1 MLKNNISEKE
11 NNFNDKKGT
20 SGVTNNTFSH
30 INSDDILRFT
40 GSSQW
45 VRVKSDDK
53 VLKILKN
60 QIANLRPSNRIMIEM
75 GCPDKES
82 STLKSSTA
90 IVLSIDLKQTDWSLR
105 NTGFDTLSLIDS
117 FLFDKKNPKMPKP
130 SFAIKAVEECQF
142 VYLLDKEVWF
152 NSKQIICYFNKVKD
166 NLSKLLKQLI
176 KEKIFIEKKKNKRYN
191 PVLFSLNQLK
201 VVDSHSYVIVVGS
214 NGKYTP
220 IPAAYKVYE
229 NNLLKYSLTSL
240 NTEIN
245 KIIRPHFK
253 PAQNLKLSYKNQISR
268 TNSSMDEI
276 RREFFESRK
285 KDERFKEL
293 YSSVQQAENPDVRE
307 FRWIKFE
314 DIIKY
319 LSENKTE
326 LPIKD
331 IFESYFMLGY
341 DWLQRF
347 HKITEIDLI
356 EKSLL
361 LQKKYFNDRVD
372 TLSASSMSKALE
384 RVKQSHQ
391 RNHHKRDNAFYREKL
406 QLSGCQ
412 LNNYLMY
419 SEGDINYQRF
429 LGNRKINKEQKIL
442 QVGLLK
448 QQGFSM
454 RQIATKTR
462 ISLGSVSNY
471 LKKYQEIKRIFL
483 GKLKKKKQEYT
494 MFLEQ
499 VASKCFLLNRNSR
512 KSKLSQKDYQEFK
525 EFSEFFFSVILET

>member
-1 MLKNNISEKE
+1 MKNNISEKE

-53 VLKILKN
+53 VLKIPKK
-60 QIANLRPSNRIMIEM
+60 QIANLRPSNRMMIEM

-90 IVLSIDLKQTDWSLR
+90 IVLSIDLKQTGWSLR
-105 NTGFDTLSLIDS
+105 STGFDTLSLIDS
-117 FLFDKKNPKMPKP
+117 FLFDKKNPKMSKP
-130 SFAIKAVEECQF
+130 SFAIKAIEECQF

-166 NLSKLLKQLI
+166 NLSKLLKQNI
-176 KEKIFIEKKKNKRYN
+176 KEKIFLEKKKNKRYN
-191 PVLFSLNQLK
+191 PVLFSLKQLK
-201 VVDSHSYVIVVGS
+201 VIDNHSYIIAVGS
-214 NGKYTP
+214 NGKYTS
-220 IPAAYKVYE
+220 IPATYKVY
-229 NNLLKYSLTSL
+229 NDDLLQYSLTSL
-240 NTEIN
+240 NNEVN
-245 KIIRPHFK
+245 KILRPHFK
-253 PAQNLKLSYKNQISR
+253 PTPNLFDYRKQISKEK
-268 TNSSMDEI
+268 SSMDEI

-331 IFESYFMLGY
+331 IFEAYFMLGY
-341 DWLQRF
+341 DWLRRF
-347 HKITEIDLI
+347 HKITEIDLA
-356 EKSLL
+356 EKALS
-361 LQKKYFNDRVD
+361 LQKKYFTERID
-372 TLSASSMSKALE
+372 TLSVSSMSKVLE

-391 RNHHKRDNAFYREKL
+391 RNYHKRDNAFYRDKL
-406 QLSGCQ
+406 KLSGCQ

-419 SEGDINYQRF
+419 SEGDINYQQF
-429 LGNRKINKEQKIL
+429 LSNRKINKEQKIL

-454 RQIATKTR
+454 RQIATKIR

-471 LKKYQEIKRIFL
+471 LKKYQEIKTIFL
-483 GKLKKKKQEYT
+483 NKLKKE
-494 MFLEQ
+494 
-499 VASKCFLLNRNSR
+499 
-512 KSKLSQKDYQEFK
+512 
-525 EFSEFFFSVILET
+525 ETRIHNVFRATSI

>member
-1 MLKNNISEKE
+1 MQSIHI
-11 NNFNDKKGT
+11 NNFDNKTRT
-20 SGVTNNTFSH
+20 SGVTESTFGH

-53 VLKILKN
+53 VFTIPKN
-60 QIANLRPSNRIMIEM
+60 QITNLRSANRMMIEM

-82 STLKSSTA
+82 SALKSSTA
-90 IVLSIDLKQTDWSLR
+90 IVLSIDLKQTDWSLK

-117 FLFDKKNPKMPKP
+117 FLFDEKNPKMPKP
-130 SFAIKAVEECQF
+130 SFAIKAIEECQF

-166 NLSKLLKQLI
+166 NLSKLLKQSI

-201 VVDSHSYVIVVGS
+201 VVDSHSYVIAVGS
-214 NGKYTP
+214 NGKYTS
-220 IPAAYKVYE
+220 IPATYKVYSE
-229 NNLLKYSLTSL
+229 NLLQYSLTSL
-240 NTEIN
+240 NNEAN
-245 KIIRPHFK
+245 KILRPHFK
-253 PAQNLKLSYKNQISR
+253 PMPNLFDFRKQISK
-268 TNSSMDEI
+268 TKSSRDEI
-276 RREFFESRK
+276 RREFFEGRK

-293 YSSVQQAENPDVRE
+293 YSSVQRAENPDVRE
-307 FRWIKFE
+307 FRWIQFE

-319 LSENKTE
+319 VSENKSR
-326 LPIKD
+326 LPLKD
-331 IFESYFMLGY
+331 VFEVYFMLGH
-341 DWLQRF
+341 DWMQRF
-347 HKITEIDLI
+347 HKITEIELA
-356 EKSLL
+356 ERALL
-361 LQKKYFNDRVD
+361 LQKKYFNHRSD
-372 TLSASSMSKALE
+372 TLSVLSMSDILE
-384 RVKQSHQ
+384 RVRQSYQ
-391 RNHHKRDNAFYREKL
+391 RNYHKRDNAFYREKL

-412 LNNYLMY
+412 LDNYLMY

-429 LGNRKINKEQKIL
+429 LSNRKINKEQKIL

-448 QQGFSM
+448 HQGLSM

-471 LKKYQEIKRIFL
+471 LKKYQEIKTIFL
-483 GKLKKKKQEYT
+483 NKLKKKKQEYT
-494 MFLEQ
+494 IFLEQ
-499 VASKCFLLNRNSR
+499 LASKCFLLNRNSR
-512 KSKLSQKDYQEFK
+512 NNKLSQKDYQEFK

>member
-1 MLKNNISEKE
+1 
-11 NNFNDKKGT
+11 
-20 SGVTNNTFSH
+20 
-30 INSDDILRFT
+30 
-40 GSSQW
+40 
-45 VRVKSDDK
+45 
-53 VLKILKN
+53 
-60 QIANLRPSNRIMIEM
+60 
-75 GCPDKES
+75 
-82 STLKSSTA
+82 
-90 IVLSIDLKQTDWSLR
+90 
-105 NTGFDTLSLIDS
+105 
-117 FLFDKKNPKMPKP
+117 LFP
-130 SFAIKAVEECQF
+130 
-142 VYLLDKEVWF
+142 
-152 NSKQIICYFNKVKD
+152 
-166 NLSKLLKQLI
+166 LKQL
-176 KEKIFIEKKKNKRYN
+176 
-191 PVLFSLNQLK
+191 K
-201 VVDSHSYVIVVGS
+201 VIDNHSYVIAVGS
-214 NGKYTP
+214 NGKYTS
-220 IPAAYKVYE
+220 IPATYKVYSE
-229 NNLLKYSLTSL
+229 NLLQYSLTSL
-240 NTEIN
+240 NNEAN
-245 KIIRPHFK
+245 KILRPHFK
-253 PAQNLKLSYKNQISR
+253 PTPNLFDFRKQISKAK
-268 TNSSMDEI
+268 SSMDEI

-285 KDERFKEL
+285 NDERFKEL
-293 YSSVQQAENPDVRE
+293 YSSVQKAENPDVRE
-307 FRWIKFE
+307 FRWIQFE

-319 LSENKTE
+319 VSENKSNVT
-326 LPIKD
+326 LKD
-331 IFESYFMLGY
+331 IFEVYFMLGY
-341 DWLQRF
+341 DWMQRF
-347 HKITEIDLI
+347 HKTTEIELA
-356 EKSLL
+356 EKALL
-361 LQKKYFNDRVD
+361 LQKKYFDDRAD
-372 TLSASSMSKALE
+372 TLPAYSMFDILE

-391 RNHHKRDNAFYREKL
+391 RNYHKRDNAFYREKL

>member
-1 MLKNNISEKE
+1 MKNNIFQKQ

-40 GSSQW
+40 GNSQW

-53 VLKILKN
+53 VLKIPKY
-60 QIANLRPSNRIMIEM
+60 QIANLSPSNRMMIEM

-117 FLFDKKNPKMPKP
+117 FLFDEKNPKMPKP

-166 NLSKLLKQLI
+166 NLSKLLKQSI

-191 PVLFSLNQLK
+191 SVLFSLKQLK
-201 VVDSHSYVIVVGS
+201 VIDNHSYVIAVGS
-214 NGKYTP
+214 NGKYTS
-220 IPAAYKVYE
+220 IPATYKVYE
-229 NNLLKYSLTSL
+229 NKLLKYSLTSL
-240 NTEIN
+240 NTEMN
-245 KIIRPHFK
+245 KIIWPNFK
-253 PAQNLKLSYKNQISR
+253 LTQNLKLSYKNQTSR
-268 TNSSMDEI
+268 KNSSMDEI
-276 RREFFESRK
+276 RREFFENRK
-285 KDERFKEL
+285 KDERFKGL
-293 YSSVQQAENPDVRE
+293 YSSVQQAKNPDVRE

-319 LSENKTE
+319 VSENKSNVT
-326 LPIKD
+326 LKD
-331 IFESYFMLGY
+331 IFEVYFMLGY
-341 DWLQRF
+341 DWMQRF
-347 HKITEIDLI
+347 HKITEIELA
-356 EKSLL
+356 EKALV
-361 LQKKYFNDRVD
+361 LQKKYFDDRVD
-372 TLSASSMSKALE
+372 ALSASSMSKVLE
-384 RVKQSHQ
+384 RVKQSYQ
-391 RNHHKRDNAFYREKL
+391 RNYHKRDNAFYREKL
-406 QLSGCQ
+406 KLSGCQ
-412 LNNYLMY
+412 LDNYLMY

-494 MFLEQ
+494 IFLEQ
-499 VASKCFLLNRNSR
+499 LASKCFLLNRNSR
-512 KSKLSQKDYQEFK
+512 NNKLSQKDYQEFR

>member
-1 MLKNNISEKE
+1 MQSIHI
-11 NNFNDKKGT
+11 NNFDNKTRT
-20 SGVTNNTFSH
+20 SGVTENTFSH

-40 GSSQW
+40 GNSQW

-53 VLKILKN
+53 VLKIPKN
-60 QIANLRPSNRIMIEM
+60 QIANLGPSNRMMIEM

-117 FLFDKKNPKMPKP
+117 FLFDEKNSKMPKP

-142 VYLLDKEVWF
+142 IYLLDKEVWF
-152 NSKQIICYFNKVKD
+152 NSKKIICYFNKVRD
-166 NLSKLLKQLI
+166 NLSKLLKQSI

-201 VVDSHSYVIVVGS
+201 VVDSHSYVIAVGS
-214 NGKYTP
+214 SGKYTP
-220 IPAAYKVYE
+220 IPATYKVYD
-229 NNLLKYSLTSL
+229 NNLLQYSLTSL

-253 PAQNLKLSYKNQISR
+253 PAQNLKLSYKNQTSR

-293 YSSVQQAENPDVRE
+293 YSSVRQAENPDVRE
-307 FRWIKFE
+307 FRWVQFE
-314 DIIKY
+314 EIIKY
-319 LSENKTE
+319 ISENKSNLT
-326 LPIKD
+326 LKD
-331 IFESYFMLGY
+331 VFEVYFMLGY
-341 DWLQRF
+341 DWMQRF
-347 HKITEIDLI
+347 HKTTEVELL
-356 EKSLL
+356 ERALL
-361 LQKKYFNDRVD
+361 LQKKYFNNNSDI
-372 TLSASSMSKALE
+372 LSARSMSDILE
-384 RVKQSHQ
+384 RAKQSYQ
-391 RNHHKRDNAFYREKL
+391 RNYHKRDNAFYREKL

-429 LGNRKINKEQKIL
+429 LSNKKINKEQKIL

-471 LKKYQEIKRIFL
+471 LKKYQEIKAIFL
-483 GKLKKKKQEYT
+483 NKLKKKKQEYT

-499 VASKCFLLNRNSR
+499 LVSKCFLLNRNSR
-512 KSKLSQKDYQEFK
+512 KNNLSQKDYQEFK
-525 EFSEFFFSVILET
+525 GFSDFFFSVVLET

>member
-166 NLSKLLKQLI
+166 NLSKLLKQSI

-361 LQKKYFNDRVD
+361 LQKKYFTDRVD
-372 TLSASSMSKALE
+372 TLSASSMSKVLE

-391 RNHHKRDNAFYREKL
+391 RNYHKRDNAFYRDKL

-471 LKKYQEIKRIFL
+471 LKKYQEVKRIFL
-483 GKLKKKKQEYT
+483 RKLKKKKQEYAI
-494 MFLEQ
+494 FLEHL
-499 VASKCFLLNRNSR
+499 ASKCFLLNRNSR
-512 KSKLSQKDYQEFK
+512 KNKLSQKDYQEFK
-525 EFSEFFFSVILET
+525 EFSDFFFSVILET

>member
-1 MLKNNISEKE
+1 MTINIFSRKNEF
-11 NNFNDKKGT
+11 NNKTRT
-20 SGVTNNTFSH
+20 SGVIGNTFSH

-40 GSSQW
+40 GISQW

-53 VLKILKN
+53 VLKIPKN
-60 QIANLRPSNRIMIEM
+60 QIANLIPSNRIMIEM

-82 STLKSSTA
+82 SALKSSTA
-90 IVLSIDLKQTDWSLR
+90 IILSIDLKQTDWSLR

-117 FLFDKKNPKMPKP
+117 FLFDEKNPKMPKP
-130 SFAIKAVEECQF
+130 SFAIKAIEECQF

-152 NSKQIICYFNKVKD
+152 NSKQIICYFNKVRD
-166 NLSKLLKQLI
+166 NLSKLLKQSI

-201 VVDSHSYVIVVGS
+201 VVDSHSYVIAVGS

-220 IPAAYKVYE
+220 IPAAYKVYDD
-229 NNLLKYSLTSL
+229 NLLQYSLTSL
-240 NTEIN
+240 NTEMN

-253 PAQNLKLSYKNQISR
+253 PTQNLKLSYKNQTSR

-276 RREFFESRK
+276 RREFFENRK

-319 LSENKTE
+319 LSENKSR
-326 LPIKD
+326 LPLKD
-331 IFESYFMLGY
+331 VFEVYFMLGH
-341 DWLQRF
+341 DWMQRF
-347 HKITEIDLI
+347 HKITEIELA
-356 EKSLL
+356 ERALL
-361 LQKKYFNDRVD
+361 LQKKYFNHRSD
-372 TLSASSMSKALE
+372 TLSALSMSDILE
-384 RVKQSHQ
+384 RVKQSYQ
-391 RNHHKRDNAFYREKL
+391 RNYHKRDNAFYREKL

-412 LNNYLMY
+412 LDNYLMY

-429 LGNRKINKEQKIL
+429 LSNKRINKEQKIL

-448 QQGFSM
+448 HQGFSM
-454 RQIATKTR
+454 RQIATKIR

-471 LKKYQEIKRIFL
+471 LKKYQEIKAIFL
-483 GKLKKKKQEYT
+483 DKLKKKKQEYT

-499 VASKCFLLNRNSR
+499 LVSKCFLLNRNSR
-512 KSKLSQKDYQEFK
+512 KNNLTQKDYQEFK
-525 EFSEFFFSVILET
+525 GFSEFFFSVILET

>member
-53 VLKILKN
+53 VLKIPKK
-60 QIANLRPSNRIMIEM
+60 QIANLRPSNRMMIEM

-90 IVLSIDLKQTDWSLR
+90 IVLSIDLKQTGWSLR
-105 NTGFDTLSLIDS
+105 STGFDTLSLIDS
-117 FLFDKKNPKMPKP
+117 FLFDKKNPKMSKP
-130 SFAIKAVEECQF
+130 SFAIKAIEECQF

-166 NLSKLLKQLI
+166 NLSKLLKQNI
-176 KEKIFIEKKKNKRYN
+176 KEKIFLEKKKNKRYN
-191 PVLFSLNQLK
+191 PVLFSLKQLK
-201 VVDSHSYVIVVGS
+201 VIDNHSYIIAVGS
-214 NGKYTP
+214 NGKYTS
-220 IPAAYKVYE
+220 IPATYKVY
-229 NNLLKYSLTSL
+229 NDDLLQYSLTSL
-240 NTEIN
+240 NNEVN
-245 KIIRPHFK
+245 KILRPHFK
-253 PAQNLKLSYKNQISR
+253 PTPNLFDYRKQISKEK
-268 TNSSMDEI
+268 SSMDEI

-331 IFESYFMLGY
+331 IFEAYFMLGY
-341 DWLQRF
+341 DWLRRF
-347 HKITEIDLI
+347 HKITEIDLA
-356 EKSLL
+356 EKALS
-361 LQKKYFNDRVD
+361 LQKKYFTERID
-372 TLSASSMSKALE
+372 TLSVSSMSKVLE

-391 RNHHKRDNAFYREKL
+391 RNYHKRDNAFYRDKL
-406 QLSGCQ
+406 KLSGCQ

-419 SEGDINYQRF
+419 SEGDINYQQF
-429 LGNRKINKEQKIL
+429 LSNRKINKEQKIL

-454 RQIATKTR
+454 RQIATKIR

-471 LKKYQEIKRIFL
+471 LKKYQEIKTIFL
-483 GKLKKKKQEYT
+483 NKLKKE
-494 MFLEQ
+494 
-499 VASKCFLLNRNSR
+499 
-512 KSKLSQKDYQEFK
+512 
-525 EFSEFFFSVILET
+525 ETRIHNVFRATSI

>member
-1 MLKNNISEKE
+1 MKSNVLKKE

-20 SGVTNNTFSH
+20 SGVTESTFGH

-40 GSSQW
+40 GNSQW
-45 VRVKSDDK
+45 VRVKSDNK
-53 VLKILKN
+53 VLKIPKN

-82 STLKSSTA
+82 SALKSSTA

-152 NSKQIICYFNKVKD
+152 NSKKIICYFNKVRD
-166 NLSKLLKQLI
+166 NLSKLLKQSI

-201 VVDSHSYVIVVGS
+201 VVDSHSYVIAVGS
-214 NGKYTP
+214 SGKYTP
-220 IPAAYKVYE
+220 IPATYKVYD
-229 NNLLKYSLTSL
+229 NNLLQYSLTSL

-253 PAQNLKLSYKNQISR
+253 PAQNLKLSYKNQTSR

-293 YSSVQQAENPDVRE
+293 YSSVRQAKNPDVRE

-314 DIIKY
+314 EIIKY
-319 LSENKTE
+319 LSENKSE

-331 IFESYFMLGY
+331 IFETYFMLGY

-347 HKITEIDLI
+347 HKITEIDLL

-372 TLSASSMSKALE
+372 TLSASLMSKVLE

-391 RNHHKRDNAFYREKL
+391 RNYHKRDNAFYREKL
-406 QLSGCQ
+406 QLLGCQ

-471 LKKYQEIKRIFL
+471 LKKYQEIKVIFL
-483 GKLKKKKQEYT
+483 NKLKKKKQEYT
-494 MFLEQ
+494 IFLEQ
-499 VASKCFLLNRNSR
+499 LASKCFLLNCNSR
-512 KSKLSQKDYQEFK
+512 KNKLSQKDYQEFK

>member
-1 MLKNNISEKE
+1 MKSNVFKKQ
-11 NNFNDKKGT
+11 NNFYDKKGT
-20 SGVTNNTFSH
+20 SGVTESTFSH

-53 VLKILKN
+53 VFKIPKY
-60 QIANLRPSNRIMIEM
+60 QIANLRPSNRMMIEM

-82 STLKSSTA
+82 SALKSSTA

-105 NTGFDTLSLIDS
+105 NAGFDTLSLIDS
-117 FLFDKKNPKMPKP
+117 FLFDGKNPKMPKP

-166 NLSKLLKQLI
+166 NLSKLLKQSI
-176 KEKIFIEKKKNKRYN
+176 KEMIFIEKKKGKRYN
-191 PVLFSLNQLK
+191 PVLFSLKQLK
-201 VVDSHSYVIVVGS
+201 VIDNHSYVIAVGS
-214 NGKYTP
+214 SGKYTP
-220 IPAAYKVYE
+220 IPATYKVYE
-229 NNLLKYSLTSL
+229 NDLLKYSLTSL
-240 NTEIN
+240 NNEMN
-245 KIIRPHFK
+245 KIIRPNFK
-253 PAQNLKLSYKNQISR
+253 PTRSILNYKNQTSR
-268 TNSSMDEI
+268 TKSSMDEI
-276 RREFFESRK
+276 RREFFENRK

-319 LSENKTE
+319 LSENKSE

-331 IFESYFMLGY
+331 IFETYFMLGY

-347 HKITEIDLI
+347 HKITEIDLA
-356 EKSLL
+356 EKALL
-361 LQKKYFNDRVD
+361 LQKKYFNDRID
-372 TLSASSMSKALE
+372 TLSSSSMSKTLE

-391 RNHHKRDNAFYREKL
+391 RNYHKRDNAFYRDKL

-429 LGNRKINKEQKIL
+429 LGNRKINKEEKIL

-471 LKKYQEIKRIFL
+471 LKKYQEIKTIFL
-483 GKLKKKKQEYT
+483 SKLKKKKQKYT

-499 VASKCFLLNRNSR
+499 LASKCFLLNRNSR
-512 KSKLSQKDYQEFK
+512 KNKLSQKDYQEFK

>member
-1 MLKNNISEKE
+1 MKSNISKKE

-20 SGVTNNTFSH
+20 SGVTVSTFSH

-53 VLKILKN
+53 ILKIPKN
-60 QIANLRPSNRIMIEM
+60 QIANLRPSNRVMIEM

-82 STLKSSTA
+82 NTLKSSTA

-117 FLFDKKNPKMPKP
+117 FLFDEKNPKMPKP
-130 SFAIKAVEECQF
+130 SFAIKAIEECQF

-166 NLSKLLKQLI
+166 NLSNLLKQSI
-176 KEKIFIEKKKNKRYN
+176 KEKIFAEKKKNKRYN
-191 PVLFSLNQLK
+191 PVLFSLKQLK
-201 VVDSHSYVIVVGS
+201 VIDNHSYVIAVGS
-214 NGKYTP
+214 NGKYTS
-220 IPAAYKVYE
+220 IPATYKVY
-229 NNLLKYSLTSL
+229 NDNLLQYSLVSL
-240 NTEIN
+240 NNEIN
-245 KIIRPHFK
+245 KIMRPNFK
-253 PAQNLKLSYKNQISR
+253 PTPNLFNFRNQTSK
-268 TNSSMDEI
+268 TKSSMDEI
-276 RREFFESRK
+276 RREFFERRK
-285 KDERFKEL
+285 NDERFKEL
-293 YSSVQQAENPDVRE
+293 YSSVQKAENPDVRE
-307 FRWIKFE
+307 FRWIQFE
-314 DIIKY
+314 DVVKY
-319 LSENKTE
+319 VSENKSNVT
-326 LPIKD
+326 LKD
-331 IFESYFMLGY
+331 IFEVYFMLGY
-341 DWLQRF
+341 DWMQRF
-347 HKITEIDLI
+347 HKITEIELL
-356 EKSLL
+356 ERALL
-361 LQKKYFNDRVD
+361 LQKKYFEDGVD
-372 TLSASSMSKALE
+372 TLPVYSMSDILE

-391 RNHHKRDNAFYREKL
+391 RNYHKRDNAFYREKL

-429 LGNRKINKEQKIL
+429 LSNRKINKEQKIL

-454 RQIATKTR
+454 RQIAIKTR

-471 LKKYQEIKRIFL
+471 LKKYQEIKTIFL
-483 GKLKKKKQEYT
+483 SKLKKKKQEYT
-494 MFLEQ
+494 IFLEQ
-499 VASKCFLLNRNSR
+499 LASKCFLLNRNSR
-512 KSKLSQKDYQEFK
+512 KNKLSQKDYQEFK

>member
-1 MLKNNISEKE
+1 MLMQGIHI
-11 NNFNDKKGT
+11 NNFDNKTRT
-20 SGVTNNTFSH
+20 SGVTTNTFSH

-53 VLKILKN
+53 VLKIPKK
-60 QIANLRPSNRIMIEM
+60 QIANLRPSNRMMIEM

-90 IVLSIDLKQTDWSLR
+90 IVLSIDLKQTGWSLR
-105 NTGFDTLSLIDS
+105 STGFDTLSLIDS

-130 SFAIKAVEECQF
+130 SFAIKAIEECQF

-166 NLSKLLKQLI
+166 NLSKLLKQNI
-176 KEKIFIEKKKNKRYN
+176 KEKIFLEKKKNKRYN
-191 PVLFSLNQLK
+191 PVLFSLKQLK
-201 VVDSHSYVIVVGS
+201 VIDNHSYVIAVGS
-214 NGKYTP
+214 NGKYTS
-220 IPAAYKVYE
+220 IPATYKVY
-229 NNLLKYSLTSL
+229 NDDLLQYSLTSL
-240 NTEIN
+240 NNEVN
-245 KIIRPHFK
+245 KILRPHFK
-253 PAQNLKLSYKNQISR
+253 PTPNLFDYRKQISKEK
-268 TNSSMDEI
+268 SSMDEI

-331 IFESYFMLGY
+331 IFEAYFMLGY
-341 DWLQRF
+341 DWLRRF
-347 HKITEIDLI
+347 HKITEIDLA
-356 EKSLL
+356 EKALS
-361 LQKKYFNDRVD
+361 LQKKYFTERID

-391 RNHHKRDNAFYREKL
+391 RNYHKRDNAFYREKL